1 MILIL
6 DVQSINNMNK
16 KYIVVFFLVV
26 IIVASFITI
35 PQGKK
40 EKVEKNQ
47 LSLEEAKE
55 KILLTKK
62 IELEKKMYD
71 TDNIVNY
78 PAIEDEETINDVI
91 SLLSKTELSKYEFT
105 NEAGH
110 DLYYLKFLGNQN
122 QLIGSVEISSSIWD
136 FQGDNFSYH
145 LDPHS
150 EDISTIRKIIKKE
163 YNIDIP

>member
-71 TDNIVNY
+71 T
-78 PAIEDEETINDVI
+78 
-91 SLLSKTELSKYEFT
+91 
-105 NEAGH
+105 
-110 DLYYLKFLGNQN
+110 
-122 QLIGSVEISSSIWD
+122 
-136 FQGDNFSYH
+136 
-145 LDPHS
+145 
-150 EDISTIRKIIKKE
+150 II
-163 YNIDIP
+163 